1 MAYKKNGKYT
11 WKGRRYHKYLST
23 RNIFGHKGSKS
34 QAKQIYA
41 LRKSIN
47 KVAKMCKPE
56 VKEVDTDFN
65 NRLLGQYFSG
75 TGTPDTVSDYIT
87 ATPMPS
93 LGTGDDGRIG
103 NVIRLYPMKF
113 KFSLQYGEKYGTAE
127 GSTIWN
133 IPQLTSHGMQVR
145 LIVVQTKASINT
157 IPTIRDI
164 FEEYPTSSDNLNTMS
179 NMVQQF
185 KPGITSRFEI
195 LYNRV
200 FSVSQDK
207 PMKSK
212 SVVIKPVIRTA
223 QWEEGILYPRGQLF
237 LYFLQGGAVSR
248 MIVAD
253 PNNFYDYNYT
263 NIMFKMVQ
271 PYSDA

>member
-1 MAYKKNGKYT
+1 MPYKPNGKYT
-11 WKGRRYHKYLST
+11 WKGRRYRKHLST
-23 RNIFGHKGSKS
+23 RNIFAHKGSKA

-41 LRKSIN
+41 LRKSI
-47 KVAKMCKPE
+47 KRVARMCKPE
-56 VKEVDTDFN
+56 VKEIDTEFN

-75 TGTPDTVSDYIT
+75 TGTPNTTSDYSS
-87 ATPMPS
+87 ATPMPQS
-93 LGTGDDGRIG
+93 GTGDDGRIG
-103 NVIRLYPMKF
+103 NVIRLYPFKF
-113 KFSLQYGEKYGTAE
+113 KFSLQYGETYGTAD

-133 IPQLTSHGMQVR
+133 IPELPSHGMQVR
-145 LIVVQTKASINT
+145 MIVIQTKASINNV
-157 IPTIRDI
+157 PSLGDI
-164 FEEYPTSSDNLNTMS
+164 FENYPNSYDNLNTMS

-185 KPGITSRFEI
+185 KNGITSRFEI

-212 SVVIKPVIRTA
+212 NLVIKPVIRTA
-223 QWEEGILYPRGQLF
+223 QWEEGVQYPRGQMF
-237 LYFLQGGAVSR
+237 VYFLQGGAVSR
-248 MIVAD
+248 MVVAD
-253 PNNFYDYNYT
+253 PNNFYDYNFT